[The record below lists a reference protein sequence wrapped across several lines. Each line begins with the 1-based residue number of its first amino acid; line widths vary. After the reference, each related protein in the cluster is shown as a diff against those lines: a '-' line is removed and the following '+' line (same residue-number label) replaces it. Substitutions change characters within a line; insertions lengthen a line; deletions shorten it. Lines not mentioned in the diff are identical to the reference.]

1 MVETSYPFRKPGDTN
16 PFGATLTENQWA
28 QFSRYL
34 IGTGVMSVSFN
45 DNLGELEVTAG
56 TLPLTVDIDTGAAAI
71 QGHYYQNNAT
81 NTLTLNA
88 NLASGIRADLIA
100 LECKW
105 GLNAGITAIVVQ
117 GTNGLQYPS
126 TDPRSGNPMPPQP
139 VQTEGVRWQ
148 LPLAQVN
155 MVNGHTTIVDTHIVD
170 LRNFVGVQATQ
181 SNSVVVAM
189 PNARSTM
196 KQNADFQIPASA
208 GFIDADEIINE
219 AFSVLPACG
228 GTVMLSEGD
237 CIISDSIS
245 PVRGANLIGC
255 GSQTTITLSGLAP
268 AGTPMIVA
276 GYAGA
281 TIRDMALFGGGST
294 SSIYTTTP
302 VTTGLGNQGVLVTTG
317 SVQLLNL
324 TITGAQDYGID
335 VTSGATSNVVIKD
348 CTITY
353 AYGDGIYYQGALG
366 IVADNKIS
374 YCGDCGIH
382 LAATATGGAQA
393 NKFSGN
399 LVTYCGLH
407 GIIVDGTAAGAIV
420 GWYNMISNNEIGQC
434 GMAAT
439 GSPSCI
445 NLIGAGI
452 RSTSLIGNYGWT
464 ANAPYTKYGIGIS
477 SNAVQDTRAV
487 GNDMY
492 DASGGTGSKDI
503 ILNGATLSGLSLNLY
518 NSYQA

>member
-1 MVETSYPFRKPGDTN
+1 
-16 PFGATLTENQWA
+16 
-28 QFSRYL
+28 
-34 IGTGVMSVSFN
+34 
-45 DNLGELEVTAG
+45 
-56 TLPLTVDIDTGAAAI
+56 
-71 QGHYYQNNAT
+71 
-81 NTLTLNA
+81 
-88 NLASGIRADLIA
+88 
-100 LECKW
+100 
-105 GLNAGITAIVVQ
+105 
-117 GTNGLQYPS
+117 
-126 TDPRSGNPMPPQP
+126 
-139 VQTEGVRWQ
+139 
-148 LPLAQVN
+148 
-155 MVNGHTTIVDTHIVD
+155 
-170 LRNFVGVQATQ
+170 
-181 SNSVVVAM
+181 VAM

-245 PVRGANLIGC
+245 PVMGANLIGC

-353 AYGDGIYYQGALG
+353 AYGDGIYYQALSESLLTTRYHT
-366 IVADNKIS
+366 V
-374 YCGDCGIH
+374 
-382 LAATATGGAQA
+382 ATAGYTLLRQPQVVL
-393 NKFSGN
+393 KPTSFSGN

-407 GIIVDGTAAGAIV
+407 GIIVDGLQQV
-420 GWYNMISNNEIGQC
+420 
-434 GMAAT
+434 
-439 GSPSCI
+439 P
-445 NLIGAGI
+445 L
-452 RSTSLIGNYGWT
+452 
-464 ANAPYTKYGIGIS
+464 
-477 SNAVQDTRAV
+477 
-487 GNDMY
+487 
-492 DASGGTGSKDI
+492 
-503 ILNGATLSGLSLNLY
+503 
-518 NSYQA
+518 